1 MKRLTTLIYLLYVCV
16 SALQAQL
23 PWQAETPKHELRAVW
38 VTTLSGLDWPRTKAT
53 SKTSIEK
60 QKQELCLLLDQLQA
74 CHINTVLLQT
84 RIRGSVIYPS
94 SMEPW
99 DQCLTGTYDK
109 SPGYDP
115 LQFAIEET
123 HRRGMELHAWVVTI
137 PAFKVEVAR
146 HMGKRSL
153 LYTHPELLKKHE
165 GQYYLDPGLPG
176 TADYLSAILAD
187 FIGKYDIDGIHFDYI
202 RYPENAASFPDAATY
217 KKYGKGK
224 PKGEWRRENITA
236 IVRRLYKEVKLRKP
250 WVVMSSSP
258 VGKYRDTRRYS
269 SRGWNCYDAVYQDA
283 QGWLREGIQD
293 ALFPMMYFTGD
304 HFYPFAQ
311 DWREGSYGRYVAPGL
326 GIYFLHPQEKNW
338 DLSVITRELCF
349 LREMQLGGQAFFRS
363 KFLTDNT
370 KGLYDY
376 LQNHFYPYPAL
387 PPRYAWKDD
396 VAPQQP
402 CDFSYTIQNDQ
413 MLKLTWKSK
422 DQEEETAHGGL
433 RYNVYASDKS
443 PVDVTRAE
451 NLVASLLQK
460 PEYEVNRLTILL
472 YGLHLAVTAV
482 DRSGNESTASQ
493 LDMNMGISP
502 KPQPKRIPLT
512 PRGTK
517 VLP

>member
-1 MKRLTTLIYLLYVCV
+1 MSGLWAQRPWLTESPKR
-16 SALQAQL
+16 
-23 PWQAETPKHELRAVW
+23 ELRAVW

-53 SKTSIEK
+53 SASSIEQ
-60 QKQELCLLLDQLQA
+60 QKQELCRLLDQLQA
-74 CHINTVLLQT
+74 CRINTVLLQT

-94 SMEPW
+94 AIEPW

-137 PAFKVEVAR
+137 PAFKVEVAKR
-146 HMGKRSL
+146 MGKRSL
-153 LYTHPELLKKHE
+153 LATHPQLLKKHND
-165 GQYYLDPGLPG
+165 QYYLDPGLPG
-176 TADYLSAILAD
+176 TADYLSAVLAD
-187 FIGKYDIDGIHFDYI
+187 FIEKYDIDGIHFDYI
-202 RYPENAASFPDAATY
+202 RYPENASSFPDGATY

-224 PKGEWRRENITA
+224 TKAQWRRDNITA
-236 IVRRLYKEVKLRKP
+236 IVRRLYKEVKQRKP

-269 SRGWNCYDAVYQDA
+269 SRGWNCYDTVCQDA

-311 DWREGSYGRYVAPGL
+311 DWQEGSYGRHVAPGL
-326 GIYFLHPQEKNW
+326 AIYMLHPQEKNW
-338 DLSVITRELCF
+338 PLSVISREFCFIRELG
-349 LREMQLGGQAFFRS
+349 LSGQAMFRS
-363 KFLTDNT
+363 RFLTDNT

-376 LQNHFYPYPAL
+376 LRNQFYPYPAL
-387 PPRYAWKDD
+387 PPRYSWNDN
-396 VAPQQP
+396 VAPQRP
-402 CDFSYTIQNDQ
+402 HDFSYTVQDDQ
-413 MLKLTWKSK
+413 MVRLTWTST
-422 DQEEETAHGGL
+422 DQKEEAARGGL
-433 RYNVYASDKS
+433 RYNFYASTTS

-460 PEYEVNRLTILL
+460 PEYTVNRLALLL
-472 YGLHLAVTAV
+472 YGLNLAVTAV
-482 DRSGNESTASQ
+482 DRSGNESEAAQ
-493 LDMNMGISP
+493 LNMERGGGTKSAP
-502 KPQPKRIPLT
+502 RRIPLNI
-512 PRGTK
+512 RGMK